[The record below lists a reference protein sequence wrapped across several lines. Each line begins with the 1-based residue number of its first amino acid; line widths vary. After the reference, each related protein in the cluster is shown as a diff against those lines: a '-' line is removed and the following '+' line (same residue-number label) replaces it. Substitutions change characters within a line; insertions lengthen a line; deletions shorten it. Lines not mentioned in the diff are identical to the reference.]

1 MAISQIIKAQIIKSN
16 SLREKFS
23 LFNEGIRE
31 MHSKEARHDL
41 HSSLHIVSN
50 IATFPH
56 RASDGSKLS
65 VRHRGTVNNNNNV
78 GTVSNNMKEIDA
90 GVSIDN
96 FSELLSYEF
105 LKFLKRYSRNI

>member
-1 MAISQIIKAQIIKSN
+1 
-16 SLREKFS
+16 LREKFS
-23 LFNEGIRE
+23 LFNEGIHE

-41 HSSLHIVSN
+41 HFSLHIVSN

-56 RASDGSKLS
+56 CASDGSKLS
-65 VRHRGTVNNNNNV
+65 VRHRGAVNNNNV

-90 GVSIDN
+90 EVSIDN

-105 LKFLKRYSRNI
+105 PKFLKRYYQGISRFKLCFLT

>member
-1 MAISQIIKAQIIKSN
+1 
-16 SLREKFS
+16 
-23 LFNEGIRE
+23 

-41 HSSLHIVSN
+41 HFSLHIVSN

-56 RASDGSKLS
+56 CASDGSKLS
-65 VRHRGTVNNNNNV
+65 VRHREAVNNNNV

-105 LKFLKRYSRNI
+105 SKFLKRYYQGISNISTLLLNFRSLITAVCCTKFPQNF